1 MLIPAIAAAA
11 SVAGQAIG
19 AYSAGR
25 MNKRAEKFA
34 RESQAR
40 QRQEA
45 LSDWHMQN
53 AYNDPSAQ
61 MQRLENA
68 GLNPN
73 LVYGN
78 GAAAQTAQSAPRQS
92 DTSQPNYETPKM
104 DLGSVAFQAMQ
115 AQQMQANIAKTNAE
129 RERIEADTQAMLY
142 NNKFLTPQMF
152 ESEYQARTGK
162 AHFGLV
168 GSEAE
173 ATIKKLQAEAQM
185 LISGYDE
192 KYSPLNRTSVDK
204 KEGENL
210 NLQRMQ
216 AEIQNIADR
225 TTGQQL
231 QNELAKYERDIIKSL
246 GVSGNHASRIVQTI
260 LQLILLKSR

>member
-1 MLIPAIAAAA
+1 MLAPLIAAGASLVGQAA
-11 SVAGQAIG
+11 S

-61 MQRLENA
+61 MKRLDDA

-115 AQQMQANIAKTNAE
+115 AQQLQANIARTNAE
-129 RERIEADTQAMLY
+129 TERIQADTQSMLY
-142 NNKFLTPQMF
+142 NNQFLTPQMF
-152 ESEYQARTGK
+152 EAEYNNRVGK
-162 AHFGLV
+162 STFGLV
-168 GSEAE
+168 GHEAE
-173 ATIKKLQAEAQM
+173 ATTKKLQAEALQ
-185 LISGYDE
+185 LISGYKDD
-192 KYSPLNRTSVDK
+192 YSPLDPNNKKSGSNLTLQKLQADIAQIAENNR
-204 KEGENL
+204 G
-210 NLQRMQ
+210 Q
-216 AEIQNIADR
+216 A
-225 TTGQQL
+225 L
-231 QNELAKYERDIIKSL
+231 SNELKSYEAQIIKSL
-246 GVSGNHASRIVQTI
+246 GVSGNHAQRLLQTI
-260 LQLILLKSR
+260 LQLVLLKR